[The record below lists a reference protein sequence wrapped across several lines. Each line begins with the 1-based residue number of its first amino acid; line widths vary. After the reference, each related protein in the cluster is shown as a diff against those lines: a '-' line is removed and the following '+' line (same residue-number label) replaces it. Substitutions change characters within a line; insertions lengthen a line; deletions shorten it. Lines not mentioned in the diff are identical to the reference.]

1 MIKKLVIFLTLLL
14 VTGCWDYRELN
25 DLAIIG
31 SLSID
36 IVDDEFVIA
45 AQIMNAKKEGG
56 SGNSSGGSTS
66 APIVVYKFS
75 SNTISNTL
83 RKMTTESPRK
93 LYIGHISMVLISE
106 NAARAGFKE
115 ISDFLLRDHESRKQ
129 FKVLIIKDNPVDQAL
144 SILDHLETLT
154 VQATLKSLNNASSY
168 YGNVTPIGFDEFIA
182 LGFSKGIEG
191 IIPYAILEGDP
202 KEGEK
207 KESTEI
213 TIPQAKIILKGLSV
227 FKDDKLIGFLDDNDS
242 IGFNFIMGNLKSA
255 MIPFKCDEK
264 NYATTEIINY
274 KTDMK
279 IEVKNDLPVVKIKM
293 TGEANQAEINCNVD
307 MEVIE
312 GRDFIMNLMNEEIA
326 RLMSNSIDNVKQN
339 FGSDIFGFERY
350 LYRHNY
356 KYWKKVEKKWNELFK
371 KIEYEI
377 DVNLMLAK
385 KGSTLD
391 SIKGVKNGE

>member
-25 DLAIIG
+25 DLAIVG

-56 SGNSSGGSTS
+56 SGNSSSGSTS
-66 APIVVYKFS
+66 TPIVVYKFS
-75 SNTISNTL
+75 ANTISNTL

-93 LYIGHISMVLISE
+93 LYIGHIAMVLISE
-106 NAARAGFKE
+106 NAAKIGFKE

-154 VQATLKSLNNASSY
+154 IQATLNSLNNASSY

-242 IGFNFIMGNLKSA
+242 IGFNFLMGNLKSA

-279 IEVKNDLPVVKIKM
+279 IEIKNDLPVVKIKV

-312 GRDFIMNLMNEEIA
+312 GRDFIMNLMNEEIK
-326 RLMSNSIDNVKQN
+326 RLMSNSIDNVKEN

-356 KYWKKVEKKWNELFK
+356 KYWKKVEKKWDELFK

-377 DVNLMLAK
+377 DVNFMLAK

-391 SIKGVKNGE
+391 SIKGVNNGE